1 MDAVN
6 MRLESRIGEFG
17 HAAVG
22 DEAGQAL
29 TLRRDGDLWLSRRTL
44 KSDFPSENRVTETV
58 HRVVPADVASEALDA
73 VDRYAC
79 ADNIPNRN
87 FLSGASLRGMPRR
100 RPSRSYRGDS

>member
-1 MDAVN
+1 
-6 MRLESRIGEFG
+6 MRLESRIGGFG

-22 DEAGQAL
+22 DETGQAL

-44 KSDFPSENRVTETV
+44 KSDFPSEDRVNETV

-79 ADNIPNRN
+79 ADAIITFRIET
-87 FLSGASLRGMPRR
+87 
-100 RPSRSYRGDS
+100 SYRAHRSAACRNGARPFRYQEE